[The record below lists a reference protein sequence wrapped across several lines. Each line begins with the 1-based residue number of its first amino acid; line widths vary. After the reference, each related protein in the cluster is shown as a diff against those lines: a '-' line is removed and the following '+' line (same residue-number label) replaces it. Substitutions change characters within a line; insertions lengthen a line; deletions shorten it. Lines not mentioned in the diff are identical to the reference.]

1 MPVKYSY
8 LRNKIIKLSLTRN
21 MRLSLNEDSDAS
33 EFANNLIMLG
43 DGNINVNSIDNSIK
57 L

>member
-1 MPVKYSY
+1 
-8 LRNKIIKLSLTRN
+8 

-43 DGNINVNSIDNSIK
+43 DGNINVNAIDISIK
-57 L
+57 LPVRKMVFL